1 MNFRMDSGF
10 YATLR
15 RPWQPAG
22 RNPMIVFDLKCGK
35 DHVFEAYFAD
45 SATYE
50 RQAKAH
56 EIACPL
62 CGDVKIAK
70 APMAPNIAVSNKARG
85 EPEPAPTPA
94 PARKPTPP
102 EMARAIGTLR
112 RMRNHIEQNF
122 DHVGERFPEEA
133 RKIHYG
139 EVERRSIYGDA
150 TKEEAGKLADEGIE
164 IGEIPWVPR
173 HDA

>member
-1 MNFRMDSGF
+1 
-10 YATLR
+10 
-15 RPWQPAG
+15 
-22 RNPMIVFDLKCGK
+22 MIVFDLKCGK

-50 RQAKAH
+50 QQVEAG
-56 EIACPL
+56 EIACPF
-62 CGDVKIAK
+62 CGDAKIAK
-70 APMAPNIAVSNKARG
+70 APMAPNIAVGNKARG
-85 EPEPAPTPA
+85 EPELAPAPAPV
-94 PARKPTPP
+94 PARKPTPR

-112 RMRNHIEQNF
+112 QMRSHIEQNF

-150 TKEEAGKLADEGIE
+150 TKEEVGELADEGIE

>member
-1 MNFRMDSGF
+1 
-10 YATLR
+10 
-15 RPWQPAG
+15 
-22 RNPMIVFDLKCGK
+22 MIVFDLKCGK

-50 RQAKAH
+50 RQAEAG

-62 CGDVKIAK
+62 CGDVRIAK
-70 APMAPNIAVSNKARG
+70 APMAPNIAVANKARG
-85 EPEPAPTPA
+85 EPEPVPAPAPA
-94 PARKPTPP
+94 PARKPPSPP
-102 EMARAIGTLR
+102 EMARAVATLR
-112 RMRNHIEQNF
+112 RMRAHIEQNF

-139 EVERRSIYGDA
+139 EGERRNIYGDA
-150 TKEEAGKLADEGIE
+150 TKEEVGELADEGIE
-164 IGEIPWVPR
+164 VGEIPWVPR

>member
-1 MNFRMDSGF
+1 
-10 YATLR
+10 
-15 RPWQPAG
+15 
-22 RNPMIVFDLKCGK
+22 MIVFDLKCGK

-50 RQAKAH
+50 LQAKAG

-62 CGDVKIAK
+62 CGDETVAK
-70 APMAPNIAVSNKARG
+70 APMAPNIAVNNKARG
-85 EPEPAPTPA
+85 EPA
-94 PARKPTPP
+94 PAKVPVRQPPSPP
-102 EMARAIGTLR
+102 EMARAVATLR
-112 RMRNHIEQNF
+112 RMRTHIEQNF
-122 DHVGERFPEEA
+122 DNVGTRFPEEA

-139 EVERRSIYGDA
+139 EVERRNIYGDA
-150 TKEEAGKLADEGIE
+150 TKEEVGSLADEGIE

>member
-1 MNFRMDSGF
+1 
-10 YATLR
+10 
-15 RPWQPAG
+15 
-22 RNPMIVFDLKCGK
+22 MIVFDLKCGK

-45 SATYE
+45 SSTYE
-50 RQAKAH
+50 RQVEAG
-56 EIACPL
+56 EVMCPY
-62 CGDVKIAK
+62 CGDAKIVK
-70 APMAPNIAVSNKARG
+70 APMAPNIAVNNKARG
-85 EPEPAPTPA
+85 KPEPAPA

-102 EMARAIGTLR
+102 EMARAVGTLR
-112 RMRNHIEQNF
+112 RMRTFIEQNF

-150 TKEEAGKLADEGIE
+150 TKEEVGELADEGIE
-164 IGEIPWVPR
+164 VGEVPWVPR

>member
-1 MNFRMDSGF
+1 
-10 YATLR
+10 
-15 RPWQPAG
+15 
-22 RNPMIVFDLKCGK
+22 MIVFDLKCGK

-50 RQAKAH
+50 QQAEAG
-56 EIACPL
+56 EIGCPY
-62 CGDVKIAK
+62 CGDVKVAK
-70 APMAPNIAVSNKARG
+70 APMAPNIAVNNKARG
-85 EPEPAPTPA
+85 EPEPAPEKV

-102 EMARAIGTLR
+102 EMAHAVGTLR
-112 RMRNHIEQNF
+112 RMRTYIEQNF
-122 DHVGERFPEEA
+122 DHVGESFPEEA

-139 EVERRSIYGDA
+139 EAERRSIYGDA
-150 TKEEAGKLADEGIE
+150 TKEEVGELADEGIE

>member
-1 MNFRMDSGF
+1 
-10 YATLR
+10 
-15 RPWQPAG
+15 
-22 RNPMIVFDLKCGK
+22 MIVFDLKCGK

-45 SATYE
+45 SAAYE
-50 RQAKAH
+50 QQAEAG
-56 EIACPL
+56 EIACPY
-62 CGDVKIAK
+62 CGDVTIAK
-70 APMAPNIAVSNKARG
+70 APMAPNIAVGNKARG
-85 EPEPAPTPA
+85 EPEPAKV

-112 RMRNHIEQNF
+112 RMRTHIEQNF

-139 EVERRSIYGDA
+139 EVERRNIYGDA
-150 TKEEAGKLADEGIE
+150 TKEEVGELADEGIE
-164 IGEIPWVPR
+164 VGEVPWVPR

>member
-1 MNFRMDSGF
+1 
-10 YATLR
+10 
-15 RPWQPAG
+15 
-22 RNPMIVFDLKCGK
+22 MIVFDLKCGK

-50 RQAKAH
+50 RQVKAG

-62 CGDVKIAK
+62 CADVKIVK
-70 APMAPNIAVSNKARG
+70 APMAPNIAVNNKARG
-85 EPEPAPTPA
+85 APEPASATL

-102 EMARAIGTLR
+102 EMARAVGTLR
-112 RMRNHIEQNF
+112 RMRSYIEQNF

-133 RKIHYG
+133 RKIHHG
-139 EVERRSIYGDA
+139 EGKRRSIYGDA
-150 TKEEAGKLADEGIE
+150 TKEEAGELADEGIE

>member
-1 MNFRMDSGF
+1 
-10 YATLR
+10 
-15 RPWQPAG
+15 
-22 RNPMIVFDLKCGK
+22 MIVFDLKCGK
-35 DHVFEAYFAD
+35 DHVFEGYFAD

-50 RQAKAH
+50 QQAEAG
-56 EIACPL
+56 EIACPY

-70 APMAPNIAVSNKARG
+70 APMAPNIAVNNKARG
-85 EPEPAPTPA
+85 EPEPALEKV

-102 EMARAIGTLR
+102 EMVRAIGTLR
-112 RMRNHIEQNF
+112 RMRSYIEQNF

-139 EVERRSIYGDA
+139 EGERRSIYGDA
-150 TKEEAGKLADEGIE
+150 TKEEVGELADEGIE
-164 IGEIPWVPR
+164 VGEVPWVPR

>member
-1 MNFRMDSGF
+1 M
-10 YATLR
+10 
-15 RPWQPAG
+15 
-22 RNPMIVFDLKCGK
+22 FDLKCGK

-50 RQAKAH
+50 SQVEAG

-62 CGDVKIAK
+62 CGDIKIAK
-70 APMAPNIAVSNKARG
+70 APMAPNIAVNNKARG
-85 EPEPAPTPA
+85 EPEHTPA
-94 PARKPTPP
+94 PDKAPARRPPSPP
-102 EMARAIGTLR
+102 EMARAMATLR
-112 RMRNHIEQNF
+112 RMRTHIEQNF
-122 DHVGERFPEEA
+122 DHVGPSFPEEA

-139 EVERRSIYGDA
+139 EADRRNIYGDA
-150 TKEEAGKLADEGIE
+150 TREEAGALAEEGIE

>member
-1 MNFRMDSGF
+1 
-10 YATLR
+10 
-15 RPWQPAG
+15 
-22 RNPMIVFDLKCGK
+22 MIVFDLKCGK
-35 DHVFEAYFAD
+35 DHVFEGYFAD

-50 RQAKAH
+50 QQAEAG
-56 EIACPL
+56 EIACPY
-62 CGDVKIAK
+62 CGDVEIAK
-70 APMAPNIAVSNKARG
+70 APMAPNIAVNNKARG
-85 EPEPAPTPA
+85 APEPAPA
-94 PARKPTPP
+94 PERKPPPP

-112 RMRNHIEQNF
+112 RMRSYIEKNF

-150 TKEEAGKLADEGIE
+150 TKEEVGELADEGIE
-164 IGEIPWVPR
+164 VGEVPWVPR

>member
-1 MNFRMDSGF
+1 
-10 YATLR
+10 
-15 RPWQPAG
+15 
-22 RNPMIVFDLKCGK
+22 MIVFDLKCGK
-35 DHVFEAYFAD
+35 DHVFEGYFAD

-50 RQAKAH
+50 QQAEAG
-56 EIACPL
+56 EIACPY
-62 CGDVKIAK
+62 CGDVNVAK
-70 APMAPNIAVSNKARG
+70 APMAPNIAVNNKARG
-85 EPEPAPTPA
+85 EPEPAQEKM

-112 RMRNHIEQNF
+112 RMRGYIEQNF

-139 EVERRSIYGDA
+139 EVERRNIYGDA
-150 TKEEAGKLADEGIE
+150 TKEEVGELADEGIE
-164 IGEIPWVPR
+164 VGEVPWVPR

>member
-1 MNFRMDSGF
+1 
-10 YATLR
+10 
-15 RPWQPAG
+15 
-22 RNPMIVFDLKCGK
+22 MIVFDLKCGK

-50 RQAKAH
+50 RQVKAG

-62 CGDVKIAK
+62 CADVKIAK
-70 APMAPNIAVSNKARG
+70 APMAPNIAVNNKARG
-85 EPEPAPTPA
+85 APEPAPATL

-102 EMARAIGTLR
+102 EMARAVGTLR
-112 RMRNHIEQNF
+112 RMRSYIEQNF

-133 RKIHYG
+133 RKIHHG
-139 EVERRSIYGDA
+139 ETERRSIYGDA
-150 TKEEAGKLADEGIE
+150 TKEEAGELADEGIE

>member
-1 MNFRMDSGF
+1 
-10 YATLR
+10 
-15 RPWQPAG
+15 
-22 RNPMIVFDLKCGK
+22 MIVFDLKCGK

-50 RQAKAH
+50 SQVEAG

-62 CGDVKIAK
+62 CGDVEIAK
-70 APMAPNIAVSNKARG
+70 APMAPNIAVGNKARG
-85 EPEPAPTPA
+85 QPEHTPA
-94 PARKPTPP
+94 PDKAPARQPPSPP
-102 EMARAIGTLR
+102 EMARAMATLR
-112 RMRNHIEQNF
+112 RMRTHIEQNF
-122 DHVGERFPEEA
+122 DHVGPSFPEEA

-139 EVERRSIYGDA
+139 EADRRNIYGDA
-150 TKEEAGKLADEGIE
+150 TKEEAGALAEEGIE

>member
-1 MNFRMDSGF
+1 
-10 YATLR
+10 
-15 RPWQPAG
+15 
-22 RNPMIVFDLKCGK
+22 MIVFDLKCGN
-35 DHVFEAYFAD
+35 DHVFEAYFPD

-50 RQAKAH
+50 RQVNAA
-56 EIACPL
+56 EIACPF
-62 CGDVKIAK
+62 CGDVTIAK

-85 EPEPAPTPA
+85 EPARGKTPA
-94 PARKPTPP
+94 RQPPTPP
-102 EMARAIGTLR
+102 EMARAVATLR
-112 RMRNHIEQNF
+112 RMRTYVEQNF
-122 DHVGERFPEEA
+122 DHVGASFPEEA

-150 TKEEAGKLADEGIE
+150 TKEEVGALAEEGIE

>member
-1 MNFRMDSGF
+1 
-10 YATLR
+10 
-15 RPWQPAG
+15 
-22 RNPMIVFDLKCGK
+22 MIVFDLKCGK

-50 RQAKAH
+50 RQAKAR
-56 EIACPL
+56 EIACPY
-62 CGDVKIAK
+62 CGDETITK
-70 APMAPNIAVSNKARG
+70 APMAPNIAVGNKARG
-85 EPEPAPTPA
+85 EPETAPTPP

-112 RMRNHIEQNF
+112 RMRSYIEQNF

-139 EVERRSIYGDA
+139 EADRRSIYGDA
-150 TKEEAGKLADEGIE
+150 TKEEVGELADEGIE